1 MSVSLDEIIA
11 SAGYDIEDSDD
22 ARRVLSILNEEDIE
36 ELRDKCEETIEKEEE
51 EQGEDD
57 NE

>member
-1 MSVSLDEIIA
+1 MSVSLDEIIT

-22 ARRVLSILNEEDIE
+22 ARKVLSILNEDDIE
-36 ELRDKCEETIEKEEE
+36 ELRDKCEETIDKEEE
-51 EQGEDD
+51 RGEDD